1 MLFDEAGGA
10 RKRKDIQAARQVG
23 VCLEVPT
30 EIFFGTQRIRL
41 FIKQNSRDCFFVF
54 FLSIPSDFDLC
65 GFIWYQFLKT
75 ALKRN

>member
-30 EIFFGTQRIRL
+30 EIFLAHRE
-41 FIKQNSRDCFFVF
+41 
-54 FLSIPSDFDLC
+54 SDFL
-65 GFIWYQFLKT
+65 
-75 ALKRN
+75 